1 MVSSVLVGIVVGSK
15 SDLPVMEKAKE
26 TLDELRIGSEVKV
39 MSAHRNPDEVSAYA
53 GNAEQN
59 GLEVVICGAGMA
71 AHLAGAIAARTE
83 LPVIG
88 VPIKSSDLGGMDA
101 LLSTVQMPTGV
112 PVATVAVNGAK
123 NAAILAAQIV
133 ANKHPEIK
141 ENLKGYRIKLA
152 GGTK

>member
-1 MVSSVLVGIVVGSK
+1 MGNTLVGIVVGSK

-26 TLDELRIGSEVKV
+26 TLDEIGVGSELKV
-39 MSAHRNPDEVSAYA
+39 MSAHRNPEEVSSYA
-53 GNAEQN
+53 ESAEGY

-71 AHLAGAIAARTE
+71 AHLAGAIASRTE

-88 VPIKSSDLGGMDA
+88 VPIKASELGGMDA

-133 ANKHPEIK
+133 AGGHPEIK
-141 ENLKGYRIKLA
+141 DNLKSYRKKLA
-152 GGTK
+152 GGHK

>member
-1 MVSSVLVGIVVGSK
+1 MSDTLVGIVVGSK

-26 TLDELRIGSEVKV
+26 TLDEIGVGNEIKV
-39 MSAHRNPDEVSAYA
+39 MSAHRNPDEVSSYA
-53 GNAEQN
+53 EKAESN

-133 ANKHPEIK
+133 AGKHTGLK
-141 ENLKGYRIKLA
+141 ENLRMYRKNLA
-152 GGTK
+152 GGQK